1 MGHGNEFTIR
11 NLEMNLTF
19 DEKENNAPEYDDGG
33 EDMEREFQTKGSEK
47 AMKEFFLD
55 QPDAMHCIILV
66 KSGTLILEECK
77 FSLNGLVHHFQKRK
91 VPCITVLD
99 LQGSNGISERT
110 KLIMKG
116 CKLKGD
122 DLTNE

>member
-1 MGHGNEFTIR
+1 MEPKEKGGMVTIMQKKGQDNGAQRCSHCIEVDVGHGNEFTIR

-55 QPDAMHCIILV
+55 
-66 KSGTLILEECK
+66 
-77 FSLNGLVHHFQKRK
+77 
-91 VPCITVLD
+91 
-99 LQGSNGISERT
+99 
-110 KLIMKG
+110 
-116 CKLKGD
+116 
-122 DLTNE
+122 